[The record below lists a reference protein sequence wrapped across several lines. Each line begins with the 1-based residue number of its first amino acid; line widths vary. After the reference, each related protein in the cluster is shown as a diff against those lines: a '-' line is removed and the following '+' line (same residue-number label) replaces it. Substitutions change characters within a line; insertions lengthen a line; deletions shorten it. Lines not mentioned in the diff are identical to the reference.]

1 MRGSR
6 WRAGWRGD
14 GVWLVLGVVRDGRA
28 GVYGVSCAG
37 VAGGLVRRGSVSPRF
52 PVPGSESCVAV
63 LFYEEQGTKVYS
75 RLYSS
80 VDLECD
86 CSLDRRVIDDSL
98 LLFVGPEI
106 FFSGVTL
113 AGVLADA
120 NPSRGVDNRE
130 QSRRL

>member
-80 VDLECD
+80 EYMKY
-86 CSLDRRVIDDSL
+86 R
-98 LLFVGPEI
+98 
-106 FFSGVTL
+106 T
-113 AGVLADA
+113 
-120 NPSRGVDNRE
+120 GVDIDRVNAGIVIEVNAQRWAN
-130 QSRRL
+130 QITHWLSTPWSLNIKYVF